1 MMRRLLP
8 VFLLFLAACT
18 FPLRGENVP
27 APTQTPVP
35 EASPTPTAV
44 SSAVAPLGS
53 KENPLILALSPSPRP
68 SQEVLAS
75 GENLAAQLEKLT
87 GFHVVLVAPAS
98 EKDLVQAFA
107 ARNVHIA
114 VLSPFAY
121 VLARQQGGA
130 RVALASVRNGEIL
143 YGAQFIARRDSGFQ
157 FYFDSIR
164 GENVAEAKAALTQFN
179 DKKPCWSDT
188 ASPSGYVIP
197 LGVLN
202 QAGVQPQ
209 AGAFVQGQATVVRA
223 VYSKGICD
231 FGATYTDARTLPVLE
246 ADYPDVLEV
255 VKVVWRIPPIIPY
268 ENVSFA
274 TDLPV
279 EIRRPLLR
287 AFIDLMGN
295 AEGKAAMQ
303 VIYGIDELRPAEDDI
318 YETFATLARASGL
331 NLSDLLK

>member
-1 MMRRLLP
+1 MLKRFLP
-8 VFLLFLAACT
+8 VFLLFVTACT
-18 FPLRGENVP
+18 FPLQRENAP
-27 APTQTPVP
+27 AATQTATP
-35 EASPTPTAV
+35 EASPTPTAA
-44 SSAVAPLGS
+44 SPSAAPLGS

-68 SQEVLAS
+68 SAEVLAS
-75 GENLAAQLEKLT
+75 GEKLVTQLEKLT
-87 GFHVVLVAPAS
+87 GFHFVLIAPPS
-98 EKDLVQAFA
+98 EKDVVQAFA

-121 VLARQQGGA
+121 VLTRQQGGA

-157 FYFDSIR
+157 LYFDPIR
-164 GENVAEAKAALTQFN
+164 GENIAEAKEALTQFN

-202 QAGVQPQ
+202 QTGIHPQ
-209 AGAFVQGQATVVRA
+209 IGAFVQGQATVVRA

-246 ADYPDVLEV
+246 ADYPDVLDV

-279 EIRRPLLR
+279 EVRRPLLR
-287 AFIDLMGN
+287 AFVDLMGT
-295 AEGKAAMQ
+295 AEGKSAMQ
-303 VIYGIDELRPAEDDI
+303 VVYGIDELRPAEDDI
-318 YETFATLARASGL
+318 YEAFATLARASGL